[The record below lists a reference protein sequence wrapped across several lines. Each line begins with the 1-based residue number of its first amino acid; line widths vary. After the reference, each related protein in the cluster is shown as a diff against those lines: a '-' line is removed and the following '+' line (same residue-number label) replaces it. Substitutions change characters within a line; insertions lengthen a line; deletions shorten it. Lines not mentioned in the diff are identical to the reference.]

1 MNCMSCWYP
10 ITIITTTVQKELPVK
25 LMIVI
30 MLPTLVKTEE
40 LSPEKVN
47 KNNRIFHNSFTKQH

>member
-1 MNCMSCWYP
+1 
-10 ITIITTTVQKELPVK
+10 
-25 LMIVI
+25 MIVI

-47 KNNRIFHNSFTKQH
+47 KNNRIFHNSFTKQYWRSAYKRIILGVMWMMLTACLDGNC